1 MAIRQSSSDA
11 PQMDLLGGAP
21 TELHRLFFALFP
33 DEGVRERCRRIAVE
47 VAAERAFRGGRND
60 PSRYHATL
68 NFLGD
73 HAALRQDMVEGAL
86 GAAASITPMPF
97 AWTLDHVTG
106 FQGKNPPC
114 VLRGRETPAPLEQL
128 WRDMKDALARKGL
141 RSLGSQ
147 FTPHVT
153 LGYDHGVAREPT
165 AIAPIEWH
173 VDGFALVHSI
183 VGRHEYRVLGNWA
196 YGSRR

>member
-1 MAIRQSSSDA
+1 MAIRRNAPDA

-33 DEGVRERCRRIAVE
+33 SDDVREQCRR
-47 VAAERAFRGGRND
+47 VAADVEAERPLRGRRND

-73 HAALRQDMVEGAL
+73 HAGLRQDMVEGAL
-86 GAAASITPMPF
+86 AAAATVTPEPF
-97 AWTLDHVTG
+97 AWTLDYVTG
-106 FQGKNPPC
+106 FQGGNPPC
-114 VLRGRETPAPLEQL
+114 VLRGRETPAALEQL
-128 WRDMKDALARKGL
+128 WRDLKDALARKGI
-141 RSLGSQ
+141 RTLGSQ

-153 LGYDHGVAREPT
+153 LGYDHGTAREPI

-183 VGRHEYRVLGNWA
+183 VGRHEYRILGNWA